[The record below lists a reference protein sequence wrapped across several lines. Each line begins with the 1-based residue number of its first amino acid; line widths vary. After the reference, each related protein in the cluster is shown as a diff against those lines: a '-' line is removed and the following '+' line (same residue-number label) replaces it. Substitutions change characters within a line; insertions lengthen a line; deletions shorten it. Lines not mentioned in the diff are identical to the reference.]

1 MINKELIELQKGN
14 NATCVV
20 IQNEDIKELESNI
33 IIDSNCNNNEI
44 LETIKYKMD
53 AETIKYFVIQE
64 IDKIKE
70 TEQDKYYQIIKDR
83 EFCGYKLPK
92 DIIIVLTVK
101 NRETLKNISQKL
113 YNLCIITF

>member
-44 LETIKYKMD
+44 LEIIKCKMD
-53 AETIKYFVIQE
+53 AEKIKYFVIQE

-70 TEQDKYYQIIKDR
+70 NEQDKYYQIIKDR